1 MMSLLPPLAATI
13 LMGGVPFAFNAD
25 ASLNARYMAPYMTYT
40 AQSAPAQPAA
50 ELVKA
55 EPKVQAP
62 VSFENDAPAVIEVAQ
77 VETAAQPA
85 TQPAANGALSATDR
99 QVILDKAAEALA
111 AAKTAKGRFTQVA
124 PDGSLTRGDFALRR
138 PGRMRFD
145 YDDPTPILIVS
156 DGATVAMEDSELET
170 VDRVPLAS
178 TPLGMILAEKLDFET
193 KARVVDVDRG
203 NNRVSITVEDR
214 SGEAEGQ
221 LTMYF
226 DSTTYQLMSWQT
238 LDANRQTTLVTLE
251 DVKTNGSVD
260 PRLFILDDPADE
272 EEDER

>member
-1 MMSLLPPLAATI
+1 MMSLLHPLAASV

-25 ASLNARYMAPYMTYT
+25 AALNARFTAPYMVYT

-50 ELVKA
+50 EGT
-55 EPKVQAP
+55 ETTPQTPAP
-62 VSFENDAPAVIEVAQ
+62 VIFENDTPQPDAETGPEPVNEPAI
-77 VETAAQPA
+77 QPA
-85 TQPAANGALSATDR
+85 PRTELTASER
-99 QVILDKAAEALA
+99 QEILDKAASALA

-124 PDGSLTRGDFALRR
+124 PDGSVTRGDFALRR

-170 VDRVPLAS
+170 VDRVPLGS
-178 TPLGMILAEKLDFET
+178 TPLGMILSEKLDFEN
-193 KARVVDVDRG
+193 KARVVDVSRG
-203 NNRVSITVEDR
+203 NSQVSITVEDR

-226 DSTTYQLMSWQT
+226 DRATYQLKSWQA
-238 LDANRQTTLVTLE
+238 LDANRQTTLVALE
-251 DVKTNGSVD
+251 NVQTNVGVD
-260 PRLFILDDPADE
+260 PRLFILEDPADE